1 MALYNGA
8 LRDTT
13 VKRPRGRFTVKQ
25 WLSWALA
32 CWVVVY
38 LLLSLGQQGAVNY
51 DLRTPDESR
60 SVALGREPTSTWPRV
75 SAVTTFGFHPTRAE
89 PLESLPIHFAL
100 WSTADVGPPWWDTRG
115 PPRCTVRTLVNCK
128 AAGQTGSAKAAEEH
142 ACSTIS

>member
-32 CWVVVY
+32 WWVVVY
-38 LLLSLGQQGAVNY
+38 LLLSLGQQAAVNY
-51 DLRTPDESR
+51 DLRTPDETG
-60 SVALGREPTSTWPRV
+60 SVALGRAPASTWPRV

-142 ACSTIS
+142 ACSMNS

>member
-1 MALYNGA
+1 M
-8 LRDTT
+8 
-13 VKRPRGRFTVKQ
+13 KQ

-38 LLLSLGQQGAVNY
+38 LLLSLGPQAAVNY
-51 DLRTPDESR
+51 DPRTPDEAR

-89 PLESLPIHFAL
+89 PRESLPIHLAL
-100 WSTADVGPPWWDTRG
+100 WSTTDDVGPPWWDTRG
-115 PPRCTVRTLVNCK
+115 PPRRIVRTLVNCK

-142 ACSTIS
+142 ACSTNS